1 MCVCFVTGP
10 TPKTGNNCTSLYFII
25 SFIIS
30 CLSRA
35 WTFWFHFQEFKT
47 TYWIDPRRTEVRGD
61 GLRLPAQRER
71 PTANKAVEVHR
82 LLGGRLW
89 ERGTDGLLRN
99 GGWRRSGIL
108 KNGQFSRSNDT
119 TIRSANLHKYGCS
132 WTALTQAKHELDNC
146 RISVFLV

>member
-108 KNGQFSRSNDT
+108 KTANSRGVMTLLSDQQTCTSMVVVGLLLCKPNM
-119 TIRSANLHKYGCS
+119 NLIIVG
-132 WTALTQAKHELDNC
+132 
-146 RISVFLV
+146 LVYS